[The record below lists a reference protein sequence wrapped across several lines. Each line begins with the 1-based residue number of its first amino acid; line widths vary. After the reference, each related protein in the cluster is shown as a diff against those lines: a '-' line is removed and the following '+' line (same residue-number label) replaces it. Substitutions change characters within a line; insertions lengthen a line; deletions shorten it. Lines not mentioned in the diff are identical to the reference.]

1 MLVYL
6 SKRLGYAVISL
17 AILVLTVLALTRLGG
32 DPALM
37 MVEPGAS
44 QADIDAVRLRF
55 GLDQPFWIQYFQF
68 IRSALQGNLGQSIY
82 YQTPVIE
89 LYLDRLPASLLLAG
103 VAFAWSVVLGVG
115 AGIIS
120 AVYPNRFWD
129 RISRFLALI
138 GMAMPSFWMG
148 MLLIILFAVKLD
160 WLPSSGEGTWKHLL
174 MPALT
179 LGGYSAASHMR
190 ITRSAMLE
198 VLGSDYVRLARLK
211 GLPEWMV
218 ILRHALKGAL
228 VPVVTL
234 AAINIV
240 TMINAAVV
248 VETVFAWPGIGRLLF
263 EAISFRD
270 IPVVQVVVLLAGV
283 MIVFIN
289 LATDLLYAVI
299 DPRIRA
305 TG

>member
-44 QADIDAVRLRF
+44 QADIDAVRERF
-55 GLDQPFWIQYFQF
+55 GLDQPFWFQYFQF

-82 YQTPVIE
+82 YQTPVID

-211 GLPEWMV
+211 GLPESMV

-299 DPRIRA
+299 DPRIRTTA
-305 TG
+305 

>member
-6 SKRLGYAVISL
+6 SKRLGYAAISL

-44 QADIDAVRLRF
+44 QADIDAVRERF
-55 GLDQPFWIQYFQF
+55 GLDQPFWVQYFQF
-68 IRSALQGNLGQSIY
+68 IRSALTGNLGQSIY
-82 YQTPVIE
+82 YQTSVLE

-103 VAFAWSVVLGVG
+103 VAFAWSVLLGVG

-120 AVYPNRFWD
+120 AVYPNRIWD
-129 RISRFLALI
+129 RISRFMALI

-160 WLPSSGEGTWKHLL
+160 WLPSSGEGTWRHLL

-218 ILRHALKGAL
+218 ILKHALKGAL
-228 VPVVTL
+228 VPVITL

-283 MIVFIN
+283 MIVCIN

-299 DPRIRA
+299 DPRIRT